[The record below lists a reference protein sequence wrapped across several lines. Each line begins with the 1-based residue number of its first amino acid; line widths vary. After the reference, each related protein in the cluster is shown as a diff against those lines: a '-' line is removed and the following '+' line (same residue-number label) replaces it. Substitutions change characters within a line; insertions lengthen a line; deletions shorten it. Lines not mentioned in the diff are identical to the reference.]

1 MELLS
6 KSDWESLRREPYQKF
21 KDYEYTIKQ
30 ALESTLTIA
39 ERLNDKDFLKDKP
52 KGHCCPTIF
61 HKRKLI

>member
-30 ALESTLTIA
+30 GQSKT
-39 ERLNDKDFLKDKP
+39 
-52 KGHCCPTIF
+52 
-61 HKRKLI
+61 